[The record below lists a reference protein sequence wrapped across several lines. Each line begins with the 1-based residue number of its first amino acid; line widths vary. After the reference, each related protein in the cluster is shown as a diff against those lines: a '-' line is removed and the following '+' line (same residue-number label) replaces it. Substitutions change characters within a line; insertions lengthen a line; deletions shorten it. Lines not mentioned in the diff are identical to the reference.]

1 MARPLRFRY
10 TPGSWSIGRLR
21 SDVLQPLDDN
31 LGATMDGPWYR
42 PPDGYDAV
50 RFEVDNGDTALFIW
64 GGGDDGPDGVNGGPG
79 GYWLGNTETPSS
91 LWRTDKYGF
100 SEVPFPV
107 SRWAERELL
116 AQLRMESPWLAPY
129 DHLAWF
135 FLPVFL
141 SKDGR
146 ESTRSFF
153 IDHAAGF
160 PDATADE
167 ALRHYEAVLH
177 TGALDGHREE
187 MAGKLGTSEQ
197 LDLTRMTAA
206 MGEFNV
212 AKLLVDAGYVITP
225 EITVTTGHSIDFRAE
240 RPNNGGKN
248 AVLVEVTRPLPPD
261 RRATNAATTAIRET
275 VKTKTE
281 GQLDAH
287 AGGVVLLVD
296 CSSFSDAEW
305 QTVVAEQPEVG
316 HRPAVIFRL
325 RPNQTATAYRL
336 GRLPLSFEN
345 AIEFS
350 NGSEPTE

>member
-10 TPGSWSIGRLR
+10 APGGWSKDRLR
-21 SDVLQPLDDN
+21 SEVLRPLDDN

-42 PPDGYDAV
+42 PPSDYDAV
-50 RFEVDNGDTALFIW
+50 RFAVDNGDTALFIW
-64 GGGDDGPDGVNGGPG
+64 TDGDAGPDGVDSGPA

-91 LWRTDKYGF
+91 LWRTEKYGF
-100 SEVPFPV
+100 SEVPYPV

-129 DHLAWF
+129 DHIAWF

-160 PDATADE
+160 PDATAEE
-167 ALRHYEAVLH
+167 ALKHYEAVLH
-177 TGALDGHREE
+177 TGALDEYREE

-206 MGEFNV
+206 MGEFNA
-212 AKLLVDAGYVITP
+212 AKLLVDAGYAITP

-240 RPNNGGKN
+240 SPDTDGSD

-261 RRATNAATTAIRET
+261 RRAANAATTALRET
-275 VKTKTE
+275 VKTKTD

-296 CSSFSDAEW
+296 CSSFPETDW
-305 QTVVAEQPEVG
+305 QPIVTEQPEVG
-316 HRPAVIFRL
+316 HRPAVVFRR
-325 RPNQTATAYRL
+325 RPDETTTGYRT
-336 GRLPLSFEN
+336 GRLPLSLGD
-345 AIEFS
+345 AIEFVAD
-350 NGSEPTE
+350 NEPTV

>member
-1 MARPLRFRY
+1 
-10 TPGSWSIGRLR
+10 
-21 SDVLQPLDDN
+21 
-31 LGATMDGPWYR
+31 MDGPWYR
-42 PPDGYDAV
+42 PPAGYDAV
-50 RFEVDNGDTALFIW
+50 RFEMDNGDIALFAW
-64 GGGDDGPDGVNGGPG
+64 TDGDEGPTGIESGPG
-79 GYWLGNTETPSS
+79 GYWIGNTETPES
-91 LWRTDKYGF
+91 LWRTEKYGF
-100 SEVPFPV
+100 SEVPYPV

-167 ALRHYEAVLH
+167 ALQHYEAVLH
-177 TGALDGHREE
+177 TGALDDDREE

-197 LDLTRMTAA
+197 VDLTRMTAA

-212 AKLLVDAGYVITP
+212 AKLLVDAGYAISP
-225 EITVTTGHSIDFRAE
+225 EIEVTTGHSIDFRADP
-240 RPNNGGKN
+240 RGSDGAGG
-248 AVLVEVTRPLPPD
+248 VLVEVTRPLPPA
-261 RRATNAATTAIRET
+261 RRAASSATAAIRET
-275 VKTKTE
+275 AKTKTE

-296 CSSFSDAEW
+296 CSSFPASAWEPIM
-305 QTVVAEQPEVG
+305 TEQPEVG
-316 HRPAVIFRL
+316 HRPAVVFRL
-325 RPNQTATAYRL
+325 RPDGAATGYQM
-336 GRLPLSFEN
+336 GSVPLSLAEV
-345 AIEFS
+345 IEFAAD
-350 NGSEPTE
+350 TESTA